1 MSHSG
6 ISGSQAACASP
17 ELFAADHALHQR
29 SEPSHPLNGYGARF
43 LLKPGSISGY
53 SQRVHNVTITCVI
66 QSFIWSMGVPHMD
79 SAGFEPAASGL
90 QSQRSYQLSHEP

>member
-6 ISGSQAACASP
+6 VSGSQAACASP

-29 SEPSHPLNGYGARF
+29 SEPSHPLNGCGARF

-53 SQRVHNVTITCVI
+53 SQRVHDVTITCVI
-66 QSFIWSMGVPHMD
+66 QSFIWSIEYPIWTRRD
-79 SAGFEPAASGL
+79 LNPRPLACKASA
-90 QSQRSYQLSHEP
+90 HTN